1 MNYQPYSTGHI
12 GIFGRVTWAVKYL
25 LIINVAVFFLEDF
38 GGIGLS
44 NWFALKGDWYK
55 EPFGFGQLFTY
66 MFVHGSFT
74 HLFSNMLGLFFIGP
88 TVERSLG
95 SFRFF
100 VLYYIS
106 GILGGLGWSLMAEPY
121 SIEIVGHVFT
131 QYPACV
137 GASGAVMGIL
147 GAFAALYPRA
157 QLLLWFVIPIR
168 AWLLVLILA
177 FWELSETI
185 GHPKIGGIANAAHL
199 VGGIAGFCYALTIAK
214 PHLLQNLK
222 QKGSGKTKVPKS
234 DAPGPRQQTLSKEE
248 IDQILDKI
256 GREGMG
262 ALTPR
267 EREMLKRA
275 VR

>member
-1 MNYQPYSTGHI
+1 MNYQPYSTGNV
-12 GIFGRVTWAVKYL
+12 GIFGQITWAVKYL
-25 LIINVAVFFLEDF
+25 LIVNVAIYFLQKLF
-38 GGIGLS
+38 GIPFS
-44 NWFALKGDWYK
+44 DWFALKCIWYH

-66 MFVHGSFT
+66 MFVHSQDFPF
-74 HLFSNMLGLFFIGP
+74 HLLFNMLTLFFIGP
-88 TVERSLG
+88 TVERTLG

-106 GILGGLGWSLMAEPY
+106 GILGGLGWSLLAEP
-121 SIEIVGHVFT
+121 EIIDGVLDIPV
-131 QYPACV
+131 CL
-137 GASGAVMGIL
+137 GASGAIMGLI
-147 GAFAALYPRA
+147 GAFAAFYPKA
-157 QLLLWFVIPIR
+157 KLLLWFVIPIR
-168 AWLLVLILA
+168 TWVLVSIMAL
-177 FWELSETI
+177 WELSEMI
-185 GHPKIGGIANAAHL
+185 GRPKIGGIANAAHL

-214 PHLLQNLK
+214 PHLLENLK
-222 QKGSGKTKVPKS
+222 RKWFGKKRPSPST
-234 DAPGPRQQTLSKEE
+234 GPRPRQPTLSKEE